1 MQKTLLFYVLIFM
14 LAVCTVSALLPYPI
28 FSSYTNIT
36 EQNAYE
42 INNFQETEHNNNFSI
57 TPKVL
62 NLEFKDIN
70 SILPDKFEII
80 DIETEEI
87 LNATRIGGNSHADVV
102 LDENSQALFHEICE
116 NWNWSRRPVLVK
128 INETAYLPASI
139 ICYPHGYNNH
149 FCLHFKNSKTH
160 GTNRVDTESQKAID
174 KAFKIGK
181 SLIGEQN

>member
-14 LAVCTVSALLPYPI
+14 LAASIVSALLPYPI

-42 INNFQETEHNNNFSI
+42 INNFQETELINDFSI
-57 TPKVL
+57 IPNIL
-62 NLEFKDIN
+62 NLEFEEIN

-87 LNATRIGGNSHADVV
+87 LNATRIGGNSHADVD
-102 LDENSQALFHEICE
+102 LDKNSQAIFHEICN

-128 INETAYLPASI
+128 LNETAYLPASI

-160 GTNRVDTESQKAID
+160 GTNRFDTESQKAID
-174 KAFKIGK
+174 KAFKKGK